1 MPESKS
7 ILYKGSKIFYK
18 VHGNAKPTLVL
29 IHGFPETSA
38 VWSHQTAYLK
48 KHFTVIVPDL
58 PGCGKSDELNIE
70 ASKTTIEDYAASVY
84 AVLEKENIKR
94 CVILG
99 HSMGGY
105 ITLALAEHHPEILSA
120 FGFVH
125 ASAFADSEEK
135 KQNRLR
141 GIEMIENYGGYSFIK
156 NTTPNLFTQS
166 FKNAHASQVEQLIE
180 KGKLFSKKSL
190 QQCYYAM
197 MNRRDRTNILKSFK
211 IPVLFIAGKRDNAVS
226 LNDILKQVHLP
237 EISYIHILNNVGHM
251 GMWEAADLV
260 NEFVEEFVNGTA

>member
-1 MPESKS
+1 M
-7 ILYKGSKIFYK
+7 
-18 VHGNAKPTLVL
+18 LVL
-29 IHGFPETSA
+29 LHGFAETGA
-38 VWSHQTAYLK
+38 VWIHQTAYLQ
-48 KHFTVIVPDL
+48 KHFTVIVPDFPVAENL
-58 PGCGKSDELNIE
+58 MNLNIE
-70 ASKTTIEDYAASVY
+70 ASKTTIEDYADLYY
-84 AVLEKENIKR
+84 AILKNENIKR
-94 CVILG
+94 CIILG

-105 ITLALAEHHPEILSA
+105 ITLAIAENHPEILSA

-125 ASAFADSEEK
+125 STAFADSEEK

-156 NTTPNLFTQS
+156 NTTPNLFTQN
-166 FKNAHASQVEQLIE
+166 FKNEHAYEVEQLIE
-180 KGKLFSKKSL
+180 QGKSFSKKSL

-197 MNRRDRTNILKSFK
+197 MNRPDRINILKNSK
-211 IPVLFIAGKRDNAVS
+211 IPVLFIAGKQDNAVS